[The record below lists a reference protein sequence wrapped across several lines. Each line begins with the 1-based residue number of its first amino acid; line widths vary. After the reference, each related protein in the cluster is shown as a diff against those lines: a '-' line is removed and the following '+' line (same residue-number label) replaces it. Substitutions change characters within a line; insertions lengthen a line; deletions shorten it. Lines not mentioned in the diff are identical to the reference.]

1 MTFQI
6 QIEPYSRCLK
16 EEEDLCLTRA
26 QTPPDPLTLVTK
38 VGRVTPTPTRT
49 ARPTTTLAVV
59 MASTSKH

>member
-26 QTPPDPLTLVTK
+26 QTLLDPLTLATK
-38 VGRVTPTPTRT
+38 VGRVTPTQTRT
-49 ARPTTTLAVV
+49 DHPTTTLAVV